1 MTRLVAAELAKL
13 RSTRVLTVLTIL
25 VVAMLLALI
34 GMQVTNA
41 GKVGASSL
49 GTADSFRALL
59 GVVGV
64 TTPIVLVVGVL
75 LVTAEFRHAT
85 IATSLLVVPQRSRL
99 LVAKAVTAALLGGA
113 VAVGGMVLVLAVVV
127 SYLAAAGVPVDLVS
141 GDVALAVG
149 GVLAA
154 IPLYAVAGVGIGA
167 LIRHQTVAVVVPLVW
182 LGVVEQLLPSYGLA
196 GILRWLPGGAT
207 SALGRAEVAGLLP
220 MWAGGLLLAVYVTAL
235 VVAGAL
241 RLGRVDLS

>member
-1 MTRLVAAELAKL
+1 M
-13 RSTRVLTVLTIL
+13 
-25 VVAMLLALI
+25 
-34 GMQVTNA
+34 
-41 GKVGASSL
+41 
-49 GTADSFRALL
+49 
-59 GVVGV
+59 

-99 LVAKAVTAALLGGA
+99 LVAKTLAAALLGGA

-127 SYLAAAGVPVDLVS
+127 AYLSAAGVPVDLVS

-196 GILRWLPGGAT
+196 GILRWLPSGAT

-220 MWAGGLLLAVYVTAL
+220 MWAGGLLLAVYATAL

-241 RLGRVDLS
+241 RLGRVDL